1 MKTIHK
7 YALNVPKLEVPE
19 NMQFLHFTEQDGKTY
34 MWLLVDTDEPLVEVG
49 IEVVG
54 TGWTLDD
61 DIDECF
67 HLGTILEDGF
77 VWHYFM
83 RLPQ

>member
-7 YALNVPKLEVPE
+7 YALNVRKLEVPE
-19 NMQFLHFTEQDGKTY
+19 NMQFLQLAQQAGKTY
-34 MWLLVDTDEPLVEVG
+34 MWLLVDTDEPLVEVS

-54 TGWTLDD
+54 TGWTLYDD
-61 DIDECF
+61 MDECF
-67 HLGTILEDGF
+67 YLGSVLEDDF